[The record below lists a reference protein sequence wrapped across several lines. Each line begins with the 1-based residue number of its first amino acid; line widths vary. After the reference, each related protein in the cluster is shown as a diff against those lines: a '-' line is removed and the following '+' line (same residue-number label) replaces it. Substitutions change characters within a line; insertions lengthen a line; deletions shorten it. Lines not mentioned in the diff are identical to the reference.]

1 MANIPKGVK
10 VVYNGTT
17 YTGTLEATSA
27 TPGAFYLV
35 KSSSDTSDAPLDVYD
50 EYVPIDKAGQAGT
63 KTWEKIG
70 DTQIDLKDVVTG
82 VTFNKDTISVVTG
95 YSSPTSDVALGEA
108 TTFALTSGEV
118 TFGTPT
124 TDTFVKSVS
133 AETGKNLVTTSITP
147 AGTATSVINSVTDT
161 TRKLAVS
168 SVTGVQATTTTASKA
183 TAGTSQTTLKNTSTA
198 STTNTDWLKGV
209 SVANETLTI
218 GAAVPDTQT
227 TTQFTFADVT
237 VPIKNASATT
247 VATGALADSGTGAD
261 VMTATSTGSTSVATV
276 GSAVTVATG
285 ATSTTGTGDAVVT
298 GVTVGSSAAAVTALP
313 TASVGTGITVGTND
327 KVTAITGLGTPST
340 ATVLTSNTDIT
351 VTKGA

>member
-1 MANIPKGVK
+1 M
-10 VVYNGTT
+10 
-17 YTGTLEATSA
+17 
-27 TPGAFYLV
+27 
-35 KSSSDTSDAPLDVYD
+35 
-50 EYVPIDKAGQAGT
+50 
-63 KTWEKIG
+63 
-70 DTQIDLKDVVTG
+70 
-82 VTFNKDTISVVTG
+82 
-95 YSSPTSDVALGEA
+95 
-108 TTFALTSGEV
+108 
-118 TFGTPT
+118 
-124 TDTFVKSVS
+124 
-133 AETGKNLVTTSITP
+133 
-147 AGTATSVINSVTDT
+147 
-161 TRKLAVS
+161 
-168 SVTGVQATTTTASKA
+168 
-183 TAGTSQTTLKNTSTA
+183 
-198 STTNTDWLKGV
+198 KGV